1 MLIKVSEK
9 KVINDIRGTYEGKN
23 RIENRGEKYK
33 KRFREGEGGPQG
45 REYIYTHTHTNSRN
59 FQKAK
64 LEFVMLAAISIAF
77 TWH

>member
-45 REYIYTHTHTNSRN
+45 REYIYTHTHRITTDLCCYMAKTNTT
-59 FQKAK
+59 
-64 LEFVMLAAISIAF
+64 L
-77 TWH
+77 